1 MVAVDDLQH
10 DEILRYATVMGT
22 ILLVV
27 FIRTVSCALRF
38 LLKRWRV
45 DLYQSNQATVLLRSS
60 QDENRSMISC
70 MRSGAGTL
78 VMCTVESFFTCESS
92 LGTLLLMSAGL
103 CGHASLG

>member
-45 DLYQSNQATVLLRSS
+45 DLYRSNQATVLFRSS
-60 QDENRSMISC
+60 QDENRSMIC
-70 MRSGAGTL
+70 MRSGAETL

-103 CGHASLG
+103 RGHASLG